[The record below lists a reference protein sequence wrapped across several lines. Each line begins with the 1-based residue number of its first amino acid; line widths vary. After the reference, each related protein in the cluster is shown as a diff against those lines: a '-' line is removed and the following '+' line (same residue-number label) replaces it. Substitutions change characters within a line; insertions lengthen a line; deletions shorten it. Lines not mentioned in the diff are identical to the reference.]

1 MKEEQLSADWSAA
14 RGDKWYLHAERME
27 AMLAS
32 VDEPLIR
39 AAQLDRPCRIAD
51 IGCGGGATAR
61 ELLRL
66 APSESVVHGYDISA
80 ELIDLARRKQP
91 PSPDIAFEVADVA
104 KTVPA
109 SAPYDR
115 LVSRASTMFFDD
127 PPAAF
132 SNLLQWLAPGGRF
145 AFAVWG
151 PPEQNPSGIIRRV
164 VNEVVGLPPLNP
176 KAPGPFRYANS
187 EDLTTVLNAVGFTN
201 IRVNHWSGLLPVGG
215 GLGAAEG
222 AEFVLASFANYA
234 ELLAAAS
241 PEATPKARQLMTAR
255 FAPHEVGGIVRL
267 PASAHI
273 ITGSGRS

>member
-27 AMLAS
+27 AMLAP

-51 IGCGGGATAR
+51 VGCGGGATAR

-66 APSESVVHGYDISA
+66 APAGSVVHGYDISS
-80 ELIDLARRKQP
+80 ELIDLARSKQP
-91 PSPDIAFEVADVA
+91 PSSPVAFEVADIA
-104 KTVPA
+104 TSLPA
-109 SAPYDR
+109 LGPYDR

-132 SNLLQWLAPGGRF
+132 SNLLRWLAPGGRF

-151 PPEQNPSGIIRRV
+151 PLEQNPSGIIRRV
-164 VNEVVGLPPLNP
+164 VDEVVGLPPSTPN
-176 KAPGPFRYANS
+176 APGPFRYANAES
-187 EDLTTVLNAVGFTN
+187 LTSLLNAVGFTN
-201 IRVNHWSGLLPVGG
+201 IGVSHWHGLLPVGG
-215 GLGAAEG
+215 GLGAAEA
-222 AEFVLASFANYA
+222 AEFLLASFANYA
-234 ELLAAAS
+234 ELLAAAG
-241 PEATPKARQLMTAR
+241 PEAYAKARQLMTDR
-255 FAPHEVGGIVRL
+255 FAPHEEDGIVRL
-267 PASAHI
+267 HASTHI